1 MRNSPSCGCCFCTRC
16 RIALEDF
23 NEANTTTLNGLDWS
37 EEAGDWEILSN
48 ELSTTSTDAVLYY
61 LTTHAYGYASNV
73 ITVSAKGAD
82 AGDQLDVLSGID
94 ANDYW
99 IRVRLTIVDGATCG
113 TLAID
118 EVEGAAEDN
127 IALTQVPDATEDA
140 WHTIKV
146 CHFWD
151 SAVYSFRVIA
161 EVTTASG
168 KVVRVSAL
176 TAIGGDRIGLGTGAI
191 TTRAYFDNLC
201 WQRHY
206 SNEVISGHGPDTG
219 CPRCGTNCLYSSGY
233 IDAVGTD
240 LGCAWEECTGSWSIE
255 DSGGGVLAITTTS
268 APAELVHE
276 IGQPYQQPQM
286 RISLYVKFED
296 AGDIVQV
303 IGASGICSTSAG
315 AGVELECHATC
326 GTIRVIDGGVQVGA
340 DVDITGLVPDVWH
353 HVEVCIG
360 KALVS
365 NSYGA
370 THLTISVTPNGLGTT
385 RVSEDVSNATSNLA
399 KIVTSVVGTKVWF
412 KGWQQSVTYIE
423 DLAEHCDTCNDD
435 DWCVWHIYDCA
446 SSDACEWTT
455 VAGSWTCLATSSD
468 DATKTYQ
475 GYQPHR
481 SNRMRMLGTVTMS
494 GSGTAIAYIAY
505 KDATEYM
512 ALRITTGG
520 TCPTV
525 ELVEDGVVLRSVED
539 HRIVADAAIDF
550 CVMFDGAELSAWYLL
565 PGLGFEHIYLESPA
579 TGHASGGL
587 VTGLKTAVGTGT
599 VTTGSVT
606 FTDVS
611 LYVAKSATNTACED
625 CDKCYVWFAAE
636 TLADGPAF
644 NGTAGASLSCEY
656 NGTAVYGTVNDQ
668 ALGTSVEAAI
678 VPAGGSMT
686 FDVGTDDGETVAYVS
701 FYLTAR
707 PAVLTVTSCG
717 VAAVLTVASNGTAT
731 LAVAGGTATSI
742 SVVAI
747 ETQYTLKLCSF
758 GADSRALL
766 LDGDWQVSGA
776 SFGSAI
782 GSGTVNGSTVTIA
795 AATNDIAVRSVGV
808 TRHLKNDGETS
819 CGECEPFCDV
829 CQNNQMPSQILVEF
843 EGCSGV
849 FLPDLG
855 CCSLNGAWFVTMG
868 DCGGVLEWSDAQ
880 GDKRIEVELTDH
892 TTYVAVRVYWAHYE
906 SGFGGALIGSGEW
919 GADLPK
925 PVDCL
930 HFSRQELAIDAGVV
944 SASDPACETA
954 LTGTQCF
961 VSAT

>member
-296 AGDIVQV
+296 AGDVVQI

-385 RVSEDVSNATSNLA
+385 RVSEDVSSATSNLA

-494 GSGTAIAYIAY
+494 GSATAIAYIAY

-550 CVMFDGAELSAWYLL
+550 CVMYDGSELSAWYLL

-579 TGHASGGL
+579 TGHTSGGL
-587 VTGLKTAVGTGT
+587 VTGLKAAVGTGT

-644 NGTAGASLSCEY
+644 NGTAGASLPCEY
-656 NGTAVYGTVNDQ
+656 GGTAVYGSLVGE
-668 ALGTSVEAAI
+668 LAAK
-678 VPAGGSMT
+678 VPAGGTMS
-686 FDVGTDDGETVAYVS
+686 FDVGLDDASTIAYVTFLIPS
-701 FYLTAR
+701 R

-717 VAAVLTVASNGTAT
+717 IPAVLDIASDGTAE
-731 LAVAGGTATSI
+731 LSVNGGTATTLD
-742 SVVAI
+742 SVIAI
-747 ETQYTLKLCSF
+747 ETVYTLKLCSF
-758 GADSRALL
+758 GSSSRAILQGGPWGSPDFSMGHA
-766 LDGDWQVSGA
+766 DGT
-776 SFGSAI
+776 
-782 GSGTVNGSTVTIA
+782 GTVNGSTVTIG
-795 AATNDIAVRSVGV
+795 ATSADVYVTDAVV
-808 TRHLKNDGETS
+808 TRHYKNNGTS
-819 CGECEPFCDV
+819 KCGECIPYCAGCVSGNVPAQF
-829 CQNNQMPSQILVEF
+829 LVVF
-843 EGCSGV
+843 SGCSGS
-849 FLPDLG
+849 FFPDVG
-855 CCSLNGAWFVTMG
+855 CCSINGAYYVPMDGCTG
-868 DCGGVLEWSDAQ
+868 TLEWTDDD
-880 GDKRIEVELTDH
+880 GDKTITVEITVSGGN
-892 TTYVAVRVYWAHYE
+892 TTITVTWEHYE
-906 SGFGGALIGSGEW
+906 SGFGGALISSGEW
-919 GADLPK
+919 GRTFTGTA
-925 PVDCL
+925 DCL
-930 HFSRQELAIDAGVV
+930 NLSSVLLSTDPGVISSPDSDCADALAATVGYL
-944 SASDPACETA
+944 SAA
-954 LTGTQCF
+954 
-961 VSAT
+961 

>member
-1 MRNSPSCGCCFCTRC
+1 MRMSPSCGCCFCTRC

-255 DSGGGVLAITTTS
+255 DSGGGVLAITTAS

-455 VAGSWTCLATSSD
+455 VAGTWTCLATSSD

-520 TCPTV
+520 TCPIV

-587 VTGLKTAVGTGT
+587 VTGLKAAVGTGT

-644 NGTAGASLSCEY
+644 NGTAGASLPCEY
-656 NGTAVYGTVNDQ
+656 GGTAVYGSINNQ
-668 ALGTSVEAAI
+668 ATGSSELAAKI
-678 VPAGGSMT
+678 PAGGSLS
-686 FDVGTDDGETVAYVS
+686 FDVGLDDSPTIAYVTFLIPS
-701 FYLTAR
+701 R
-707 PAVLTVTSCG
+707 PAVLTVSSCG
-717 VAAVLTVASNGTAT
+717 IEAVLDVASNGTAT
-731 LAVAGGTATSI
+731 IAVNGGTAESI
-742 SVVAI
+742 NVIAI

-758 GADSRALL
+758 GASSRAVLL
-766 LDGDWQVSGA
+766 GGSWGNPVA
-776 SFGSAI
+776 AYGSAD
-782 GSGTVNGSTVTIA
+782 GTGTVSGSTVTVEA
-795 AATNDIAVRSVGV
+795 SSADIYVTDIVV
-808 TRHLKNDGETS
+808 TRYLKNDGTS
-819 CGECEPFCDV
+819 KCGECFPYCAGCENGFVPTQF
-829 CQNNQMPSQILVEF
+829 LVQF
-843 EGCSGV
+843 SGCSGS
-849 FLPDLG
+849 FFPDVG
-855 CCSLNGAWFVTMG
+855 CCSINGAYYVPMDGCTG
-868 DCGGVLEWSDAQ
+868 TLEWTDDD
-880 GDKRIEVELTDH
+880 GDKTITVEITVSGGN
-892 TTYVAVRVYWAHYE
+892 TTITVTWEHYE
-906 SGFGGALIGSGEW
+906 SGFGGALIASGEW
-919 GADLPK
+919 GKTFAGTA
-925 PVDCL
+925 DCL
-930 HFSRQELAIDAGVV
+930 NLSSVLLSTDPGVISSPDSDCADALAATVGYL
-944 SASDPACETA
+944 SAA
-954 LTGTQCF
+954 
-961 VSAT
+961 